1 MVEETTDNLELVVG
15 EELIVYSGFMFSQYF
30 YVVSYRRLLSY
41 SLVRKVLA
49 DQEVPGENIGSNK
62 CTGTSVYR
70 KPEVQI
76 LVPVHELSPDFC

>member
-1 MVEETTDNLELVVG
+1 MVKLATGITNRKATLHPVSDCDTVPY
-15 EELIVYSGFMFSQYF
+15 VYSSTC
-30 YVVSYRRLLSY
+30 SY

-49 DQEVPGENIGSNK
+49 NQEVPGKNIGTNK
-62 CTGTSVYR
+62 CTGTSVCR

>member
-1 MVEETTDNLELVVG
+1 MQPYFPKDVVVARNFR
-15 EELIVYSGFMFSQYF
+15 E
-30 YVVSYRRLLSY
+30 LLSCWFLTDFECPAPY

-49 DQEVPGENIGSNK
+49 DQEVPGKNIGSNK
-62 CTGTSVYR
+62 CTGTSVCR